1 MAAFMHFFIFYFFT
15 AQKLTSFLIHIK
27 INA

>member
-1 MAAFMHFFIFYFFT
+1 MTAFMHFFVFQLFT